1 MPSQVEEPEI
11 PVEVTTHSIGQMSKT
26 VHATQSRYVKDR
38 LPGIEE
44 ADLDNEDAVRQLM
57 HECQVTTVRRH

>member
-1 MPSQVEEPEI
+1 LTFLLI
-11 PVEVTTHSIGQMSKT
+11 N
-26 VHATQSRYVKDR
+26 RYVKDR

-57 HECQVTTVRRH
+57 HECQVEKTVDFKDARTVL

>member
-1 MPSQVEEPEI
+1 MVSQNI
-11 PVEVTTHSIGQMSKT
+11 TALTFLLIN
-26 VHATQSRYVKDR
+26 RYVKDR

-57 HECQVTTVRRH
+57 HECQVEKRVDSKDARLNDYD